1 MGYSQVTNMKVKWK
15 KIPSSNY
22 LLGIE
27 LSLLVASCKKK
38 MGEAF
43 FFSIK
48 LLFCA
53 RHCNDQI

>member
-27 LSLLVASCKKK
+27 LSLLVALYKK

-48 LLFCA
+48 LVFCA
-53 RHCNDQI
+53 RHCDDQI